1 MQSYKDLAISAP
13 FGTPLLGSPCLEL
26 PIDLTEPLLGLPHG
40 LEFPPDK

>member
-13 FGTPLLGSPCLEL
+13 FGTPLMVNPFLEL
-26 PIDLTEPLLGLPHG
+26 PIDLTEPLPGLPHG